1 MIKDKVIMITGASSG
16 IGALTARKLAQR
28 GAVPVLCARSLE
40 KLEQASAAIAGS
52 HGRYVLDV
60 TDEKGVNE
68 TVAQIMKRYGRID
81 ALINNAGFGRFKP
94 FMDAPIGDFSEM
106 MNTNYMGIVRCTK
119 AVLPHMAARGQ
130 GHIVNIAS
138 MAGKIGT
145 PKSTGYTASKHAV
158 LGLTNALR
166 HELRGSGVFVSAVN
180 PGPIDTPFFEQA
192 DPSGSYVRNVKR
204 FMMTP
209 DKVADRIAGIIERP
223 RAELDLPWL
232 AAAGIKLYQLFPRLA
247 DRIAGPMLDRK

>member
-1 MIKDKVIMITGASSG
+1 MVKDKIIVITGASSG
-16 IGALTARKLAQR
+16 IGVLTARKLAER
-28 GAVPVLCARSLE
+28 GAVPVLCARSPE
-40 KLEQASAAIAGS
+40 KLQMVSGAIHGL
-52 HGRYVLDV
+52 HGRYVMDV
-60 TDEKGVNE
+60 TDEKSVND
-68 TVAQIMKRYGRID
+68 TVAGIMERYGRID
-81 ALINNAGFGRFKP
+81 VLVNNAGFGRFKP
-94 FMDAPIGDFSEM
+94 FIDAPVSDFAEM
-106 MNTNYMGIVRCTK
+106 METNYMGVVRCTK
-119 AVLPHMAARGQ
+119 AAVPHMMARGQ

-166 HELRGSGVFVSAVN
+166 HELRGSGIFVSAVN

-192 DPSGSYVRNVKR
+192 DPGGSYVMNVRR
-204 FMMTP
+204 FMMTA
-209 DKVADRIAGIIERP
+209 DKVAGHIVRIIERP

-232 AAAGIKLYQLFPRLA
+232 ASAGIKLYHLFPRLA